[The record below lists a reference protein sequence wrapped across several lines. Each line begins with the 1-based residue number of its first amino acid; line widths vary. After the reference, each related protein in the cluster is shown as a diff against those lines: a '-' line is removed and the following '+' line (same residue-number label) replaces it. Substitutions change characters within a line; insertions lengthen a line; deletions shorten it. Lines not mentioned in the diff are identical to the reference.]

1 MHGQRR
7 KGEGLTVAP
16 EIIKEQGIPVGN
28 VYDKYGTRNPL
39 ARYLVGE
46 FLANVLDLARQT
58 DARSVHEIGCGEG
71 HLTQLIAD
79 TISAQVKGSDFSSAM
94 IERATAE
101 NRRPNVSFIQRDIY
115 ALGPEDS
122 AELIVCCEVL
132 EHLERPED
140 ALSVLSGITSG
151 HVILSV
157 PREPLWRVMNMARG
171 KYLRDRGNTPGHLQH
186 WSRAAFL
193 RLLKQHFQV
202 VAVRSPVPWTI
213 ALCRKGRSQPG

>member
-1 MHGQRR
+1 MGGGE

-16 EIIKEQGIPVGN
+16 EVIKEQGVPVGN
-28 VYDKYGTRNPL
+28 VYDKYGTRNPF
-39 ARYLVGE
+39 ARYLVGK
-46 FLANVLDLARQT
+46 FLADVLDLARQT
-58 DARSVHEIGCGEG
+58 GARDVHEIGCGEG
-71 HLTQLIAD
+71 RLTQLIAG
-79 TISAQVKGSDFSSAM
+79 TGPAQVKGSDFSSTM
-94 IERATAE
+94 IERAMAE
-101 NRRPNVSFIQRDIY
+101 NHRPNVTFVQRDIY
-115 ALGPEDS
+115 DLGPEDS

-132 EHLERPED
+132 EHLERPEY

-151 HVILSV
+151 HIILSV

-202 VAVRSPVPWTI
+202 VAVRSPVPWTV